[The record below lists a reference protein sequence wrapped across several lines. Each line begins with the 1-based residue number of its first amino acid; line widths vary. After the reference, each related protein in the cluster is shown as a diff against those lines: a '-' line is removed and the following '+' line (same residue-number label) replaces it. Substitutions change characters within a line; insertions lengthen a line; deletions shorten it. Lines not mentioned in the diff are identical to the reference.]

1 MRTSFLYTILFLSAL
16 LFTPHAIHMADKAL
30 KKTALSPTKHIYQD
44 GAINFLQTRLQE
56 KKNDDSIENQGTSMK
71 VQIEI
76 PDSAQLLFEN
86 SRFDNPDDGELILP
100 ENLSFT
106 ELSNDDPNSDSD
118 EDDSDG
124 HSIEE
129 IVAQKDQ
136 DHPIAEESKLEPHPI
151 ELPPIDKHGAGDVK
165 VDIPDLAAVV
175 ANTTD
180 SGSPVEPDPQEP
192 EEISVQEIAPPA
204 NQNNSNNDSSSS
216 GSDDQDNQEPSIEEI
231 VAQKDQDHPVAPESN
246 LQPQPI
252 ELPPVDPN
260 GAGDVKID
268 LDALKPVIGNTTIT
282 NDTESVQQG
291 FVPPEQVPVEDVV
304 GPVNDDESSD
314 DQNNSTS
321 ASDDSNSEPSIEEI
335 VAQND
340 QDHPV
345 APESNLQPQPIELP
359 PVDPN
364 GAGDVKVELDALKP
378 VIGNTTITNDT
389 ESVQQ
394 GFVPPEQVP
403 VEDVVGPV
411 NDDENSDDQN
421 NSTSSSDDSNSEP
434 SIEEIVAQKDQD
446 HPVAPESNLQPQPIE
461 LPPVDTNGAGD
472 VKIDLDALKP
482 VIGNTTITN
491 DTESVQ
497 QGFVPPEQVPVEDIV
512 APEADDSNSDN
523 NNTNNGQSDSS
534 SQNDNGSSD
543 NESDTSSGMVEVKK
557 SDFLPTTNV

>member
-1 MRTSFLYTILFLSAL
+1 
-16 LFTPHAIHMADKAL
+16 
-30 KKTALSPTKHIYQD
+30 
-44 GAINFLQTRLQE
+44 
-56 KKNDDSIENQGTSMK
+56 
-71 VQIEI
+71 
-76 PDSAQLLFEN
+76 
-86 SRFDNPDDGELILP
+86 
-100 ENLSFT
+100 
-106 ELSNDDPNSDSD
+106 
-118 EDDSDG
+118 
-124 HSIEE
+124 
-129 IVAQKDQ
+129 
-136 DHPIAEESKLEPHPI
+136 
-151 ELPPIDKHGAGDVK
+151 VK
-165 VDIPDLAAVV
+165 VD
-175 ANTTD
+175 
-180 SGSPVEPDPQEP
+180 
-192 EEISVQEIAPPA
+192 
-204 NQNNSNNDSSSS
+204 
-216 GSDDQDNQEPSIEEI
+216 
-231 VAQKDQDHPVAPESN
+231 
-246 LQPQPI
+246 
-252 ELPPVDPN
+252 
-260 GAGDVKID
+260 
-268 LDALKPVIGNTTIT
+268 
-282 NDTESVQQG
+282 
-291 FVPPEQVPVEDVV
+291 
-304 GPVNDDESSD
+304 
-314 DQNNSTS
+314 
-321 ASDDSNSEPSIEEI
+321 
-335 VAQND
+335 
-340 QDHPV
+340 
-345 APESNLQPQPIELP
+345 
-359 PVDPN
+359 
-364 GAGDVKVELDALKP
+364 LDALKP